1 MSHRTVMKT
10 KRNQRSLANLRPFK
24 SGEEWTGNAGGRPR
38 RKPLTEA
45 LEAIYANPLE
55 ALAAAKAM
63 ALKIRRGDP
72 KAFAEVANR
81 LEGKVQ
87 SGETVEERS
96 IQVTRVIVLDVPR
109 PDRTKIGQ
117 DSTDVKSTREKLPNM
132 DSRAR

>member
-1 MSHRTVMKT
+1 MDRE
-10 KRNQRSLANLRPFK
+10 RRRSAK
-24 SGEEWTGNAGGRPR
+24 
-38 RKPLTEA
+38 RKPLTQA

-55 ALAAAKAM
+55 ALAGCKAM

-96 IQVTRVIVLDVPR
+96 IQVTRAIVLDVPR
-109 PDRTKIGQ
+109 PTHEYGQ
-117 DSTDVKSTREKLPNM
+117 DSTDVKSTKEKLPNM